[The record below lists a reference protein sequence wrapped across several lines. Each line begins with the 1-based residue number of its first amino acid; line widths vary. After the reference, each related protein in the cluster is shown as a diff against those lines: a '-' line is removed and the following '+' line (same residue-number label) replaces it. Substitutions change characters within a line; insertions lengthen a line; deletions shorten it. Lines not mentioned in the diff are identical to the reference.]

1 MAKVLE
7 EFDFSRKGVKKKSKY
22 PWDKWL
28 DGGIW
33 ELNQEGS
40 PEAEIEGADF
50 DIPVKNFRTNL
61 YVAAKQRK
69 LGVHTRLIR
78 NETGIV
84 LQAYDASEDEDEDDE

>member
-7 EFDFSRKGVKKKSKY
+7 SFDFSRKGVKKKSKY

-28 DGGIW
+28 NGDIW
-33 ELNQEGS
+33 DLNQEGS
-40 PEAEIEGADF
+40 PEAEEDGSDF

-61 YVAAKQRK
+61 YVAARERGK
-69 LGVHTRLIR
+69 GVHTRLVR

-84 LQAYDASEDEDEDDE
+84 FQAYEAAEDDDSE